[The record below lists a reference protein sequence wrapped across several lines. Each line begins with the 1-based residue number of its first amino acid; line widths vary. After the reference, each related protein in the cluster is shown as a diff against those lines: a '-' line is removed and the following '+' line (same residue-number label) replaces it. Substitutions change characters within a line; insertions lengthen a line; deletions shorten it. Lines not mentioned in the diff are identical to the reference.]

1 LVFGEVQTIYLFFF
15 NFLVFIENNKKFLFR
30 FIGMDIYLMCVEGVM
45 GRYCVKFLAF
55 LIWEKG
61 DDNFYLRAK
70 LLENGTVEDARILIG
85 LRFC

>member
-1 LVFGEVQTIYLFFF
+1 
-15 NFLVFIENNKKFLFR
+15 
-30 FIGMDIYLMCVEGVM
+30 MCVEGVM